1 MFRYSLLLFLRN
13 LKRQKLFSAIN
24 LLGLTSS
31 IACALLM
38 YLYVHHELSYDRFH
52 NQADRIYRV
61 NQTFI
66 WGENDQHQFASTGP
80 GVAHAV
86 KEELPE
92 VELVTSIYTPGDFLI
107 SYTSPDNTVTAIEQ
121 ENILAAD
128 SNFFRMFSFA
138 VLQGEREAPLE
149 KANTLV
155 MTKSTALKYF
165 GSENAV
171 GKLVRV
177 GAGESQQTYEVTAI
191 LDDLPKNSYIQFDVL
206 LSIES
211 FPQVR
216 NMSWSWIWTQLETYV
231 RLSEQANLAQVREKL
246 TGIPRQHAEQTLQR
260 IMNMTFDDYLKS
272 GKTWELFL
280 QPLTAIHLPDEV
292 VYNRINNESGNIK
305 IIYSLAGAAV
315 FIILLACVNFM
326 NLSTAQFTRRVKEAS
341 IRKILGVGRNTLGYN
356 YFIEACIFSFLALA
370 FALALVQGALPIFNL
385 LTGKELSLN
394 ILLQPEVSIGLV
406 LLVLFISIVSSLYP
420 AFFLSSFHPVEA
432 IKGKL
437 KSGREGRSFRNG
449 LVTFQFSLSII
460 LILCTAIVSQQL
472 RYVTEKDL
480 GFDKE
485 NLLVLKSIERV
496 PDGEVLAQEAR
507 NLPGVLNATWCTSL
521 PPSVWGGDK
530 FTAEGMTDMTFSL
543 NYTSADEQFIQTLG
557 VELLAGRNFS
567 IDNPGDIHRVL
578 LNETALK
585 RIGWNADESVI
596 GKKIGAPGWDIQF
609 EVIGVVKDF
618 NYWTLQAPIEP
629 MAIFHIKNPDLPGTG
644 NKKFV
649 AIKIAG
655 QSSEQWATT
664 MEAVE
669 NLWQKHGK
677 DNPLQYAFVDQAFA
691 DSFKTEQRFSTA
703 LSILSGFAILIAC
716 LGLLGM
722 IVYTLEQRTKE
733 IGIRKVSGA
742 SVWDILKL
750 ISKGYTRLITLAF
763 FISAPFS
770 YWLMQK
776 WLQDFAYRVTPS
788 VWVFVLTGLGALIV
802 AMLITSYHSVKAAL
816 TNPVEVL
823 KDE

>member
-1 MFRYSLLLFLRN
+1 LIAFIIR
-13 LKRQKLFSAIN
+13 LK
-24 LLGLTSS
+24 
-31 IACALLM
+31 
-38 YLYVHHELSYDRFH
+38 E
-52 NQADRIYRV
+52 YRV

-80 GVAHAV
+80 GVAHAI

-92 VELVTSIYTPGDFLI
+92 VELITSIYTPGDFLI

-138 VLQGEREAPLE
+138 VLHGEREAPLE

-177 GAGESQQTYEVTAI
+177 GAGESQQTYEVTAV

-206 LSIES
+206 LSMES

-280 QPLTAIHLPDEV
+280 QPLTAIHLPDET

-341 IRKILGVGRNTLGYN
+341 IRKILGIGRKTLGYN

-370 FALALVQGALPIFNL
+370 FALALVQGALPMFNL

-394 ILLQPEVSIGLV
+394 ILLQPEVSISLM
-406 LLVLFISIVSSLYP
+406 LLALFISIVSSLYP
-420 AFFLSSFHPVEA
+420 AFFLSSFHPVET

-557 VELLAGRNFS
+557 VELIAGRNFS

-585 RIGWNADESVI
+585 RIGWNTDESVI

-649 AIKIAG
+649 AMKIAG

-664 MEAVE
+664 IEAVD

-677 DNPLQYAFVDQAFA
+677 DYPFQYAFVDQAFA

-763 FISAPFS
+763 LISAPFS

-788 VWVFVLTGLGALIV
+788 IWVFVLTGLGALIV